1 MLNNLHLANTNMI
14 LEYLCARVWFRQPPI
29 ESFSIFLSESC
40 YFYCLKS
47 SSHLFILFDE
57 TACRNCAIAHDLSV
71 LRLFL
76 KDTVQS
82 TQSLFISRL
91 SHLKKKKSRERKHN
105 AKAVI
110 LSLEKAHFPKHRMT
124 SLQNLSQPCLI
135 IPGFILQR
143 TALTELPAP
152 ICRREST
159 EKCSETHQRSSSFS
173 LVKIS
178 LIPDWTIIL
187 TPQKAQRCLCPI

>member
-1 MLNNLHLANTNMI
+1 MKQPAETVQLLMI
-14 LEYLCARVWFRQPPI
+14 
-29 ESFSIFLSESC
+29 
-40 YFYCLKS
+40 
-47 SSHLFILFDE
+47 
-57 TACRNCAIAHDLSV
+57 SV

-76 KDTVQS
+76 KERYCTVNSVIIYKQI
-82 TQSLFISRL
+82 IS
-91 SHLKKKKSRERKHN
+91 SQKKKRERKHN
-105 AKAVI
+105 SKVVI

-143 TALTELPAP
+143 TALPELPAP
-152 ICRREST
+152 ICRRGST

-187 TPQKAQRCLCPI
+187 TPQKAQRCLCPT